1 MNRLLSRGDL
11 KVDAMSM
18 QMENS
23 AYLILYNVN
32 VPANLLEDQVQ
43 KRASFERVAELL
55 ASDFERNDVQYQIT
69 ASYILK
75 HKETGAE
82 RFWSGSFFAKEDSP
96 AVLLDFQRFNRLNF
110 VDTALAAT
118 QNVNDKLAWR
128 GRETVW
134 AFSQLESLIFNA
146 ESKVRA
152 NCSIFEKRGIVR
164 RLKKNRV
171 TFAIE

>member
-1 MNRLLSRGDL
+1 MSRLLNRGDL
-11 KVDAMSM
+11 KVDAMSI
-18 QMENS
+18 QMENFN
-23 AYLILYNVN
+23 YLILYNIN
-32 VPANLLEDQVQ
+32 VPANLLNDQVQ

-55 ASDFERNDVQYQIT
+55 TTDFESKDVEYQIT

-96 AVLLDFQRFNRLNF
+96 AVLLDFQKFDRRNF
-110 VDTALAAT
+110 VDIALAAT
-118 QNVNDKLAWR
+118 QNVNDKLRWR

-152 NCSIFEKRGIVR
+152 NSKIFDKRGIVK

-171 TFAIE
+171 TFALE